1 VGPPLRRNRDF
12 VALWVGG
19 AISNLG
25 ISISS
30 FAYPIVVLGATGSP
44 AQAGLVGSVLTA
56 TTFVLRLPAG
66 ALTDRWDR
74 RRLMIA
80 CDAGRAAASA
90 SLALALALG
99 RFHLWHVLLVAFVEG
114 SLGTLF
120 GPSESAAVRLVVG
133 PDQRREA
140 VARNASRGQL
150 PSVFGPPLGGVLLSA
165 GRALPFLADALSY
178 LASLVAILTVRTP
191 LRERGGDGPAAVTG
205 GIFEGIR
212 WIWRHPFLRA
222 LVVWMSLETL
232 VFGGIGLV
240 IIVLARDAGASARE
254 LGVLFAITGAGSVAG
269 ALATPRL
276 LRAVAPWT
284 LVVGFSWIFTIATAL
299 LLAVHSPY
307 PIGLIGATVFFLV
320 PSLGALL
327 LGSIADEAPDRLQG
341 RAVAGALQVA
351 MLAAPVAP
359 LCAGV
364 LAGSLGPRRT
374 ILVYAAFLLLLAL
387 GASLHSRAWRARLR
401 R

>member
-1 VGPPLRRNRDF
+1 MAPPPLRRNREF
-12 VALWVGG
+12 VALWVGN
-19 AISNLG
+19 AVSNLG

-30 FAYPIVVLGATGSP
+30 FAYPLVVLYATGS
-44 AQAGLVGSVLTA
+44 ATKAGLVGTTLAV

-120 GPSESAAVRLVVG
+120 GPSESAAVRLVVA

-150 PSVFGPPLGGVLLSA
+150 PSVVGPPLGGLLVSA
-165 GRALPFLADALSY
+165 GRALPFVADALSY

-191 LRERGGDGPAAVTG
+191 LRDPAADREAATG

-212 WIWRHPFLRA
+212 WIWRHSFLCDF
-222 LVVWMSLETL
+222 VVWLSLESL
-232 VFGGIGLV
+232 VLC
-240 IIVLARDAGASARE
+240 
-254 LGVLFAITGAGSVAG
+254 
-269 ALATPRL
+269 
-276 LRAVAPWT
+276 
-284 LVVGFSWIFTIATAL
+284 
-299 LLAVHSPY
+299 
-307 PIGLIGATVFFLV
+307 
-320 PSLGALL
+320 
-327 LGSIADEAPDRLQG
+327 G
-341 RAVAGALQVA
+341 R
-351 MLAAPVAP
+351 
-359 LCAGV
+359 
-364 LAGSLGPRRT
+364 
-374 ILVYAAFLLLLAL
+374 
-387 GASLHSRAWRARLR
+387 
-401 R
+401 